1 MLELERLKI
10 NDIVFG
16 LCVFDMGW
24 YEGLWEGI
32 YKRIEV
38 QKVKMVN

>member
-24 YEGLWEGI
+24 YEEFWVGI
-32 YKRIEV
+32 FKGIEV
-38 QKVKMVN
+38 QEVKMVN